1 MIDIVLTAVFSIVML
16 LFMAYPA
23 KIISDKIAEKRTL
36 SERAQAT
43 LTIVLTIL
51 FSLAVGLFLRFA

>member
-23 KIISDKIAEKRTL
+23 KIISDIIAEKRTL
-36 SERAQAT
+36 SESAQAT